1 MESLPNDIIL
11 DILQYLN
18 IRDVSKMSVNKR
30 FEGIVNDQ
38 RTWRRIAS
46 NLFPSD
52 HYAENTNYKDFVK
65 DRMGNLI
72 YYDF

>member
-11 DILQYLN
+11 DILQYLT
-18 IRDVSKMSVNKR
+18 IRSVVRMSINKR

-46 NLFPSD
+46 KLFPSEN
-52 HYAENTNYKDFVK
+52 YVENTNYKGIIK
-65 DRMGNLI
+65 DRMSNLI
-72 YYDF
+72 N